1 MGGIVAMSSTI
12 NASTASGGGVI
23 TTADASGILQLQTAG
38 VTALTI
44 DASQNV
50 SFTKAIN
57 KASLPTGSVLQVV
70 NATLTGIVLN
80 STSTYADT
88 GLTATITPT
97 SATSKILVLS
107 TINGAGK
114 ANGNVNNALALR
126 LVRGSTTIL
135 NIDGLLAYTQTS
147 LYNSSAA
154 STTYVDLPATTT
166 ATTYKIQFANP
177 ANAAFVFI
185 NNYYSNPSETNSTIT
200 LMEIA
205 G

>member
-1 MGGIVAMSSTI
+1 MSSTI

-23 TTADASGILQLQTAG
+23 TSADASGILQLQTAG
-38 VTALTI
+38 TTAVTI

-50 SFTKAIN
+50 TFAKAIN
-57 KASLPTGSVLQVV
+57 KAALPTGSVLQVV
-70 NATLTGIVLN
+70 NATLTGIVSN

-97 SATSKILVLS
+97 SATSKILVLA

-114 ANGNVNNALALR
+114 NNLNAGNALALR

-135 NIDGLLAYTQTS
+135 NIDGLLAYTGTAI
-147 LYNSSAA
+147 YISSAA
-154 STTYVDLPATTT
+154 STTYVDSPATTT
-166 ATTYKIQFANP
+166 ATTYKIQFANL
-177 ANAAFVFI
+177 ANVASVFI
-185 NNYYSNPSETNSTIT
+185 NNYYNNPSETNSTIT